1 MSVTVTLR
9 DVARL
14 AGVSTTTV
22 SRTLSKPQR
31 VNSET
36 RDRVQQAAEALG
48 YTGNEMARSLRQ
60 QDTRTIGLIISDIL
74 NPFHAQVAGGL
85 ERYASEQGYSAI
97 LCNSDED
104 VNKER
109 ASLELLR
116 RHRVMGIVLEP
127 TEGSRAEV
135 EAIVRSGIP
144 VVEVDRVSGAVGA
157 ASVLSDNIGG
167 AAVAAR
173 YLLSLG
179 HRRIATIAG
188 DQQLTSGRERLD
200 GFRAALETADIS
212 LPDAWIVT
220 GRYTDDEGYRAART
234 LFSASV
240 KKPTGLFVANIEM
253 TVGALQAIRELGLRV
268 PQDVSV
274 ISFDDARWAT
284 LITPPLTVVAQE
296 PDALGRTAARLILD
310 AVIRP
315 GHTLAPTVHRLPTHL
330 IARGSCLPWTDP
342 SKMPFF
348 HSPTT

>member
-1 MSVTVTLR
+1 LSAAVTLK

-22 SRTLSKPQR
+22 SRTLSNPQR

-36 RDRVQQAAEALG
+36 RERVQQAAEAIG

-60 QDTRTIGLIISDIL
+60 KDTRTIGLIISDIL

-85 ERYASEQGYSAI
+85 ERYASERGYSAI
-97 LCNSDED
+97 LCHSDED

-116 RHRVMGIVLEP
+116 RHRVVGIVLEP
-127 TEGSRAEV
+127 TEGCRVEV

-144 VVEVDRVSGAVGA
+144 VVEVDRVSGATGA

-188 DQQLTSGRERLD
+188 DQQLTSGRERLE
-200 GFRAALETADIS
+200 GFRAALGSAGIS
-212 LPDAWIVT
+212 VPDAWIVT
-220 GRYTDDEGYRAART
+220 GRYTDDDGYSAAQT
-234 LFSASV
+234 LFSAAGTT
-240 KKPTGLFVANIEM
+240 PTALFVANIEM
-253 TVGALQAIRELGLRV
+253 TVGALQAIRELGLRI
-268 PQDVSV
+268 PEDVSV

-284 LITPPLTVVAQE
+284 LITPPLTVIAQE

-315 GHTLAPTVHRLPTHL
+315 GQPLSPTVHRLPTHL
-330 IARGSCLPWTDP
+330 IARGSCLPWTDRSRVP
-342 SKMPFF
+342 VLQ
-348 HSPTT
+348 SPTT